1 MRYIVYACLMMSVF
15 TECRQDLVDQ
25 MASCIR
31 LNECP
36 LMHDLRAVVQQYK
49 QFELP
54 RTADRPLMHAYPA
67 LSSLAHVPLADL
79 PTAIEKL
86 SAFSAKYDDVAI
98 YIKRDDQTGM
108 LCNGRRLFGGN
119 KVRKLE
125 FLLGD
130 ACDMGCKTVLTFGC
144 VGSNHATATAFYA
157 SLLGL
162 RCVVMLAPEPNS
174 HCVRR
179 NIAIM
184 QQTGADLHFCT
195 TTEMR
200 SLGTAYTCARYALDY
215 GSYPYCIP
223 TGGSC
228 PRGALGYVNAAF
240 ELKEQIEQGVM
251 PMPDVIYVA
260 AGSAGT
266 TVGLLL
272 GLCLAEMPI
281 KIVAVAT
288 EPEGA
293 PGALQHKI
301 EQLFYQT
308 NEFMRSY
315 DASCPECLFPIDQV
329 RVETGFCGPRYAEF
343 TQEGVAAQWRMQQ
356 LENIELDGVYTGKAC
371 AALCHDLQQGSLK
384 NQTVL
389 FWNTFYACP
398 FQEPSCNIAALP
410 LGLRAYFINDVQP
423 LDQQ

>member
-1 MRYIVYACLMMSVF
+1 MMSALI
-15 TECRQDLVDQ
+15 ECQQDLVDQ

-31 LNECP
+31 FNECP
-36 LMHDLRAVVQQYK
+36 LMHDLRAVAQQYK
-49 QFELP
+49 RFEFP
-54 RTADRPLMHAYPA
+54 RTADRPLMRAYPA
-67 LSSLAHVPLADL
+67 LSSLANTPLADL
-79 PTAIEKL
+79 PTPIEKL
-86 SAFSAKYDDVAI
+86 SAFSAAYDDVSI
-98 YIKRDDQTGM
+98 YLKRDDQTGM

-162 RCVVMLAPEPNS
+162 RCVVMLASEPNS

-184 QQTGADLHFCT
+184 QQTGADMHFCT

-228 PRGALGYVNAAF
+228 PRGVLGYVNAAF
-240 ELKEQIEQGVM
+240 ELKEQIEQGIM
-251 PMPDVIYVA
+251 PMPDVIYIA

-266 TVGLLL
+266 TTGLLL
-272 GLCLAEMPI
+272 GLCLAGMPI

-288 EPEGA
+288 EPEGT
-293 PGALQHKI
+293 PGALQHRI

-308 NEFMRSY
+308 NEFIHSY
-315 DASCPECLFPIDQV
+315 DSSCPECVFPTDQV
-329 RVETGFCGPRYAEF
+329 RIETGFCGPRYAEF
-343 TQEGVAAQWRMQQ
+343 TQEGVAAHWRMKQ
-356 LENIELDGVYTGKAC
+356 LENVELDGVYTSKAC
-371 AALCHDLQQGSLK
+371 AALCRDAQQGLLK
-384 NQTVL
+384 HQTVL

-398 FQEPSCNIAALP
+398 MQEPSCNITALP

-423 LDQQ
+423 LDQ